1 MKVRMTVAVAALG
14 LVVSAAALDAQGP
27 DGRWPLQPRSGVNR
41 VIAPFME
48 GWYPNP
54 DGTYSISFG
63 YLNLNEGVVEIPLG
77 EDNFIEPAQF
87 DGMQPTYFEP
97 GHQRGIFTVNLPA
110 SMKDVDVWWT
120 IRNANGEVTKVPGRT
135 SASAYQLD
143 WNPRPHGTVPAR
155 VSFEGQS
162 GEGYGPPGIMAD
174 RVVNA
179 RVGER
184 VVLSVNGRDIS
195 ERDRSD
201 PRFRDVQ
208 AIRATWVK
216 HQGPVGG
223 EVTFERH
230 ESNPIPEPEEGRG
243 GRGGGAAADPDADPD
258 DPDAPPARGGRGR
271 TPPPPQQ
278 ITLAEGHG
286 TASVYATFGAAGDY
300 LMRVQVD
307 QFNVPDSSSGDQCCW
322 SNGYVRVH
330 VTQ

>member
-1 MKVRMTVAVAALG
+1 MKFRVTVAVVALG
-14 LVVSAAALDAQGP
+14 LLASASAVVAQGP

-41 VIAPFME
+41 DIAPFME
-48 GWYPNP
+48 GWYANP
-54 DGTYSISFG
+54 DGSYTISFG
-63 YLNLNEGVVEIPLG
+63 YFNLNNTPVEIPIG
-77 EDNFIEPAQF
+77 ENNFIEPAQF
-87 DGMQPTYFEP
+87 NGMQPTYFEP
-97 GHQRGIFTVNLPA
+97 EHQRGVFAVTLPA
-110 SMKDVDVWWT
+110 SMKDTDVWWT
-120 IRNANGEVTKVPGRT
+120 IHNANGKVTKVPGRIRPT
-135 SASAYQLD
+135 AYQLD
-143 WNPRPHGTVPAR
+143 WNPRPHGTLPAR

-162 GEGYGPPGIMAD
+162 GEGVGPGGIMSE

-201 PRFRDVQ
+201 PRFRDDQ

-223 EVTFERH
+223 EVTYERH
-230 ESNPIPEPEEGRG
+230 ESNPVPEGRS

-258 DPDAPPARGGRGR
+258 APPARGRGG
-271 TPPPPQQ
+271 PPPPQQ
-278 ITLAEGHG
+278 ITLAAGHG
-286 TASVYATFGAAGDY
+286 TASVYATFSAPGDY
-300 LMRVQVD
+300 VMRVQVD

-322 SNGYVRVH
+322 TNGYVRVH